1 MESDLML
8 TERLTRLGYFFAI
21 YSSVS
26 FANSMYIFCSQSLIS
41 PFIVFIPAGMG
52 VNILEPLP
60 TLELRN
66 TALSLAALSTLFML
80 SSEYSALEAK
90 P

>member
-1 MESDLML
+1 M
-8 TERLTRLGYFFAI
+8 
-21 YSSVS
+21 
-26 FANSMYIFCSQSLIS
+26 S
-41 PFIVFIPAGMG
+41 PFIVFIPAGIG
-52 VNILEPLP
+52 LIIFASWL

-66 TALSLAALSTLFML
+66 TALSLAALSTLLML